1 MFDPGGV
8 LFPLHASLQSW
19 KTWSVICKCAVNIQ
33 ETMVR
38 LWLLFPLIRHSWLNV
53 RQKSN
58 LRPKPN
64 GGIYSD
70 RNRGSKYNRSSCVQ
84 ASPDLSV
91 PSIWQCYCCI
101 THLIAVN
108 LVAIFEAKCFAEGNV
123 DGIAHNGHCKRI
135 TYYLREQWDVWG
147 TRGFQT
153 GNGKCEW
160 FLTSELIVDGS
171 NLFHN
176 IHFTIFHSKYSRL
189 RGSLGYL
196 PTGNLSNDTDAV
208 YICKITKV
216 GDDCCC
222 NDLLRADTRTQF
234 RGWAAGSC

>member
-1 MFDPGGV
+1 MPHPSICHTSKMV
-8 LFPLHASLQSW
+8 SASLSCSAPPYYSDKPCLILSVFCFRCTAVLENW
-19 KTWSVICKCAVNIQ
+19 NVICKCTVNIQ

-58 LRPKPN
+58 LRPKPT

-70 RNRGSKYNRSSCVQ
+70 RNRDPKYNCSSCAQ
-84 ASPDLSV
+84 APPDLSI

-108 LVAIFEAKCFAEGNV
+108 LVAIFQAKCFAKGNV

-147 TRGFQT
+147 TRGFQA
-153 GNGKCEW
+153 GSGKCEW
-160 FLTSELIVDGS
+160 FFTSELIVDGS
-171 NLFHN
+171 NFFQYTL
-176 IHFTIFHSKYSRL
+176 
-189 RGSLGYL
+189 
-196 PTGNLSNDTDAV
+196 
-208 YICKITKV
+208 
-216 GDDCCC
+216 
-222 NDLLRADTRTQF
+222 
-234 RGWAAGSC
+234 